1 MTEGRDGISFAPTGA
16 RRLMG
21 VARRLSVVTAVFAIA
36 ALVAG
41 TAGTS
46 YAKPH
51 HKGPGLLD
59 TVVVSNNG
67 ALFDGSLATFVE
79 GAGHGASPVF
89 LIKGTNTLLGASTG
103 ATGDSVSS
111 LDDHIAVAMPLDF
124 LGLTAVL
131 GPPVGCGPFGQPA
144 ASPLFGTGLVEIFS
158 PTATGNSAAE
168 NEICSPNFAVGAP
181 NTTGIFFPQGVAFES
196 PYDGITEPGHEIVAV
211 ANEFPLVFGPD
222 AGEGACA
229 TSMVCGA
236 PVAGESVGTITEY
249 DRSLFTPGLNNVA
262 PFNNSPVTA
271 VNPFT
276 DLPYSPANATIGG
289 CLSLLAG
296 PEQLSFDSNGF
307 LFVVNN
313 AGELEAALGAAPRFI
328 NVYAPGSSGDTFPS
342 AVIGFN
348 GTITERT
355 VGQPLGVTVLTNG
368 FEDDT
373 MFITDAGKTSAVL
386 NSECECADT
395 PYSCCTG
402 TGTGTCPAIPQGI
415 KVFDVFVNP
424 NIVVG
429 FADTGEL
436 IGSINGGRTKLKGPK
451 GIALSA
457 DGDTLYVVNN
467 LADSLSMFTD
477 VSEIESG
484 GDIAPTLMVQTRASK
499 MNLPVGVALPA
510 FTPTPA
516 PTYSPEGDASR

>member
-1 MTEGRDGISFAPTGA
+1 MTQGRDGISLAPTGA

-21 VARRLSVVTAVFAIA
+21 VARRLSVVAAVFAIA

-46 YAKPH
+46 YAKPP

-67 ALFDGSLATFVE
+67 ALFAGSLATFTE
-79 GAGHGASPVF
+79 GAGHGAYPVF
-89 LIKGTNTLLGASTG
+89 LIKGTDTLLGASGG

-111 LDDHIAVAMPLDF
+111 LDDHIAVAIPLDF
-124 LGLTAVL
+124 LGLSAVL
-131 GPPVGCGPFGQPA
+131 GPPVGCGPFGEPA
-144 ASPLFGTGLVEIFS
+144 TSPLYGTGFVEIFS

-168 NEICSPNFAVGAP
+168 DEICSPNFAIGAP
-181 NTTGIFFPQGVAFES
+181 NTTGVFYPQGVAFES
-196 PYDGITEPGHEIVAV
+196 PYDGITPTGHEILAV
-211 ANEFPLVFGPD
+211 ANAFPEVLGPD
-222 AGEGACA
+222 SGEAACA
-229 TSMVCGA
+229 TTLTCGVETPGA
-236 PVAGESVGTITEY
+236 SLGTITEY
-249 DRSLFTPGLNNVA
+249 DRSLFTPGLNNVE
-262 PFNNSPVTA
+262 PYNNSPVDA

-276 DLPYSPANATIGG
+276 MAEYVQNATIGG

-296 PEQLSFDSNGF
+296 PEQLAFDSNGF

-313 AGELEAALGAAPRFI
+313 AGELNGTLGAVPRFI
-328 NVYAPGSSGDTFPS
+328 TAYAPGSSGDTFPS
-342 AVIGFN
+342 AVIGLS
-348 GTITERT
+348 GTVTERT
-355 VGQPLGVTVLTNG
+355 VGQPLGITALAND

-373 MFITDAGKTSAVL
+373 IFVTDAGKTSAVL

-395 PYSCCTG
+395 PYTCCTG
-402 TGTGTCPAIPQGI
+402 TGTGTCPAIPPGI
-415 KVFDVFVNP
+415 KVFDAFTN
-424 NIVVG
+424 
-429 FADTGEL
+429 FSDTLFTDTGTL
-436 IGSINGGRTKLKGPK
+436 LGSINGGSTKLKGPK

-477 VSEIESG
+477 VPDIEGG
-484 GDIAPTLMVQTRASK
+484 GDIAPTLMVQTRHSK

-510 FTPTPA
+510 FTPTPV
-516 PTYSPEGDASR
+516 PTYSPAGDTSH